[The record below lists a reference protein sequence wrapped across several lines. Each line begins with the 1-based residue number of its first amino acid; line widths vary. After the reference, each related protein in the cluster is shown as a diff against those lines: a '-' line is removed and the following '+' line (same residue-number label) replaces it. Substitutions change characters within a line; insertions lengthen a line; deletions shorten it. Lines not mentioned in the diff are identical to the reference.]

1 MDKPKRHYTFEAL
14 AAMIGFGLIIAV
26 VFPFAVEPFVE
37 WVPGRK
43 KYFIIMCVGAG
54 LMVGANSF
62 AIAWFFLIRRI
73 SHIATTLNET
83 CIKDGDLTFRLP
95 ILSRDT
101 FGDVG
106 DKFNE
111 NIAAMHDMVGSVK
124 LALNLT
130 RDIVKSLDG
139 NVART
144 DGVVTEYDRNL
155 ELMLEKVS
163 ILESSVSEVM
173 ANMEN
178 LAASSQ
184 QTASGILEQQANI
197 REIDVKSDN
206 LAASI
211 HEIASA
217 LQELRA
223 SMASVTD
230 NAESMSTSANFTME
244 LISRMEEVVNEIRSI
259 VQKETEYSSQMV
271 KEAGRVIKQSTEM
284 ASSMKEIEGKS
295 GQLSEIFDELY
306 QNSESIG
313 QIITVME
320 EIGDQT
326 GLLALNASIIAAQAG
341 NEGRS
346 FAVVASE
353 IRDLSDKTSASARDV
368 GQILDKTRSGIRKA
382 HDSLQ
387 ESRQS
392 ISRGVTMTID
402 AGEALDNISRMI
414 THSQE
419 SISAIDSRVMEQ
431 AANYAEVL
439 GAMKNVAD
447 QAVLVSNS
455 SGEQQTGLDQIGST
469 ASDILGIATSVKE
482 ALGEQR
488 DVSSQISDA
497 TERVTRLVSDVEKIS
512 HSHSATVDEV
522 RAVLNAL
529 NILLETSRQVAS
541 DLTNDRGMTQNSM
554 EDLITTMDRFDV

>member
-244 LISRMEEVVNEIRSI
+244 LISRMEEVVNEIRTI

-488 DVSSQISDA
+488 EVSSQISDA